1 MERNIRNIGL
11 LNCFILLLAGGV
23 AYVLG
28 RYSNSIAGQASAV
41 LFFIGFLGAL
51 ISYFQMGLEEKE
63 RLEKLDYDEIA
74 RDKNAAS
81 LFSTEAESFPA
92 RRSREQFERFFLPTF
107 TVVLFLLEAVGAVL
121 LWRWLDT
128 ALVLPPQQPFVAL
141 ALYAVLALIVF
152 LLGKYSGNIAR
163 FEKQR
168 LLRPGA
174 SFLVLG
180 AYVFGVVVLCLAL
193 IYFGFPKADFYL
205 ARILAVT
212 IGLAGLESL
221 LNLILELYRPRVRG
235 KQERLVYESRLL
247 GLLAQP
253 EGIFS
258 TAAQALDYQ
267 FGFKVSETWFYRFL
281 EKALAWLILIQ
292 FVVLVL
298 SSCFVFIN
306 PGEQGLLERWGKPVA
321 GNYVLDPGIHLK
333 LPWPTD
339 QVYRFRTDEIQSFN
353 IGAEDKN
360 QGNVITW
367 KVKHEEDPLNL
378 MVASRDSSVRNNST
392 NVNTNNTSG
401 GVPVDLLTVGIPV
414 QFQIKDLRAYATNN
428 VDSGKLLQDLATR
441 EVVRYLMGVN
451 LFEIMSTGKAKAAAD
466 LQKSIQDQADTLNLG
481 VKIVLVGLEDIHP
494 PQKVAGAFENVIGA
508 RQESQARILEAGGYS
523 ARTVNGAQGEAER
536 LLHEAEAYK
545 FQRVAAAQAQ
555 ADQFKNQLLAYRA
568 APEVYKARAYLQPF
582 MNSSTNVHFLV
593 KTTTNIHDLY
603 QLDLQ
608 EKITADMSDLA
619 IPGKK

>member
-11 LNCFILLLAGGV
+11 LNCFVLLLAGGV
-23 AYVLG
+23 AYILG
-28 RYSNSIAGQASAV
+28 RYSNSIAGQLTAV
-41 LFFIGFLGAL
+41 LLSIGFLAAL

-81 LFSTEAESFPA
+81 LFSTEAETFPA
-92 RRSREQFERFFLPTF
+92 RRSREQFERYFLPGF
-107 TVVLFLLEAVGAVL
+107 TVLLFLLEFAAAVV
-121 LWRWLDT
+121 LWRQLDT
-128 ALVLPPQQPFVAL
+128 AIVVPPNQPFIAL

-168 LLRPGA
+168 LLRPSS

-180 AYVFGVVVLCLAL
+180 AYVFGFVVLCLAL
-193 IYFGFPKADFYL
+193 IYFGFPRSDLYL
-205 ARILAVT
+205 ARALAIV
-212 IGLAGLESL
+212 IGLTGLESL

-235 KQERLVYESRLL
+235 KQDRLVYESRLL
-247 GLLAQP
+247 GLLSQP
-253 EGIFS
+253 EGIFT
-258 TAAQALDYQ
+258 TAAHALDYQ
-267 FGFKVSETWFYRFL
+267 FGFKVSETWVYRFL

-306 PGEQGLLERWGKPVA
+306 PGEEGLLERWGKPA
-321 GNYVLDPGIHLK
+321 GRYVLEPGLHLK
-333 LPWPTD
+333 LPWPAD
-339 QVYRFRTDEIQSFN
+339 KVYRFRTDAIQSFN
-353 IGAEDKN
+353 IGAGMDKDH
-360 QGNVITW
+360 GNTITW
-367 KVKHEEDPLNL
+367 KVKHEEEPLNL
-378 MVASRDSSVRNNST
+378 MVAAHASGAAVTT
-392 NVNTNNTSG
+392 NAPG

-428 VDSGKLLQDLATR
+428 VDSGKLLEQVATR

-451 LFEIMSTGKAKAAAD
+451 LFDVMSTAKAKVAAE
-466 LQKSIQDQADTLNLG
+466 LQKLIQAEADALNLG

-494 PQKVAGAFENVIGA
+494 PQKVAEAFENVIGA
-508 RQESQARILEAGGYS
+508 RQESQAEIHKAHGYG
-523 ARTVNGAQGEAER
+523 ARTINWAQGESSR
-536 LLHEAEAYK
+536 LVNEAEAYR

-555 ADQFKNQLLAYRA
+555 ADQFKNQLLAYQA
-568 APEVYKARAYLQPF
+568 APDVYKARTYLQPF
-582 MNSSTNVHFLV
+582 MNISTNVRFFV
-593 KTTTNIHDLY
+593 KTTTNKNDLF

-608 EKITADMSDLA
+608 EKISADMSDLV